1 MHSSKYYPDKP
12 KFGRQQ
18 KITNT
23 STEITEMETS
33 KYFLKSIRQT
43 TDSSKE

>member
-1 MHSSKYYPDKP
+1 MRSSKYYPDKP

-18 KITNT
+18 KIANT

-33 KYFLKSIRQT
+33 RILFKINQT
-43 TDSSKE
+43 NH